1 MDKSFKKSVIKI
13 ALPVTLQSLLQSSFS
28 VVDQMM
34 IGQLGENSIAGIGLG
49 GKFASIYTVVLAA
62 VSSVAG
68 ILISQ
73 YMGKKEEE
81 SVSRSFFTSMVLSLA
96 LAAVF
101 LVMCVAFPEMIM
113 GLYTKDEATKILAV
127 KYIRI
132 LAVSFLPM
140 AVSSMLTTMLRCMEI
155 AVLPMCASIFAL
167 VLNTGLNY
175 LLIFGKWG
183 FPRMGVEGAA
193 AASVAAQIVSFGI
206 ILVLFFAVFQKE
218 KHLFVRFSQ
227 SPDYNRQYI
236 RILCPMLICEFL
248 WSLGENVYTA
258 VYGNIGTDACA
269 AMTMTVP
276 VQTIVIGA
284 LSGLSQASAILI
296 GKSLGAGNFDQAYKE
311 SKKLMGYGLLGSVF
325 LSLLLAAFSPFY
337 VRFYQVEPAV
347 QELTRNLLLVIA
359 VIAPVK
365 VMNMILGG
373 GILRSGGKTEYTMW
387 IDITGTWVFG
397 VPLGLLSAF
406 VWKLPVTQVY
416 FILSM
421 EECVRLG
428 ISFVLFKKRAWMERL

>member
-81 SVSRSFFTSMVLSLA
+81 SVSRSFFTSMALSLA

>member
-218 KHLFVRFSQ
+218 KHLFIRFSQ

-387 IDITGTWVFG
+387 IDIIGTWVFG

-428 ISFVLFKKRAWMERL
+428 ISFVLFKKRAWMKRL

>member
-73 YMGKKEEE
+73 YLGKKEEE

-101 LVMCVAFPEMIM
+101 FFMCVAFPEMIM

-140 AVSSMLTTMLRCMEI
+140 AVSSMMTTMLRCMEI

>member
-1 MDKSFKKSVIKI
+1 MENSFKKSVIKI

-81 SVSRSFFTSMVLSLA
+81 SVSRSFFTSMVLSLG

-101 LVMCVAFPEMIM
+101 LVMCMVFPEVIM
-113 GLYTKDEATKILAV
+113 GLYTKDEATRILAV

-140 AVSSMLTTMLRCMEI
+140 AVNSMLTTMLRCMEI

-183 FPRMGVEGAA
+183 FPRMGVQGAA
-193 AASVAAQIVSFGI
+193 AASVAAQVVSFGI

-218 KHLFVRFSQ
+218 RHLFIRFST
-227 SPDYNRQYI
+227 SWDDNRQYI
-236 RILCPMLICEFL
+236 RILSPMLICEFL

-284 LSGLSQASAILI
+284 LSGLAQASAILI
-296 GKSLGAGNFDQAYKE
+296 GKSLGAGNFDKAYRE

-325 LSLLLAAFSPFY
+325 LSLLLAVFSPFY

-365 VMNMILGG
+365 VQNMILGG

-387 IDITGTWVFG
+387 IDIIGTWGFG

-406 VWKLPVTQVY
+406 VWNLPVTQVY
-416 FILSM
+416 LILSL

-428 ISFVLFKKRAWMERL
+428 ISFVLFQKRTWMERL

>member
-73 YMGKKEEE
+73 YLGKKEEE

-101 LVMCVAFPEMIM
+101 FFMCVAFPEMIM

-140 AVSSMLTTMLRCMEI
+140 AVSSMMTTMLRCMEI

-387 IDITGTWVFG
+387 IDIIGTWVFG

>member
-101 LVMCVAFPEMIM
+101 FVMCVAFPEMIM

-183 FPRMGVEGAA
+183 LPRMGVEGAA

-218 KHLFVRFSQ
+218 KHLFIRFSQ

>member
-1 MDKSFKKSVIKI
+1 MENSFKKSVIKI

-81 SVSRSFFTSMVLSLA
+81 SVSRSFFTSMVLSLG

-101 LVMCVAFPEMIM
+101 LVMCMVFPEVIM
-113 GLYTKDEATKILAV
+113 GLYTKDEATRILAV

-140 AVSSMLTTMLRCMEI
+140 AVNSMLTTMLRCMEI

-183 FPRMGVEGAA
+183 FPRMGVQGAA
-193 AASVAAQIVSFGI
+193 AASVAAQVVSFGI

-218 KHLFVRFSQ
+218 RHLFIRFST
-227 SPDYNRQYI
+227 SWDDNR
-236 RILCPMLICEFL
+236 
-248 WSLGENVYTA
+248 
-258 VYGNIGTDACA
+258 
-269 AMTMTVP
+269 
-276 VQTIVIGA
+276 
-284 LSGLSQASAILI
+284 
-296 GKSLGAGNFDQAYKE
+296 
-311 SKKLMGYGLLGSVF
+311 
-325 LSLLLAAFSPFY
+325 
-337 VRFYQVEPAV
+337 
-347 QELTRNLLLVIA
+347 
-359 VIAPVK
+359 
-365 VMNMILGG
+365 
-373 GILRSGGKTEYTMW
+373 
-387 IDITGTWVFG
+387 
-397 VPLGLLSAF
+397 
-406 VWKLPVTQVY
+406 
-416 FILSM
+416 
-421 EECVRLG
+421 
-428 ISFVLFKKRAWMERL
+428 

>member
-81 SVSRSFFTSMVLSLA
+81 SVSRSFFTSVVLSLA

-101 LVMCVAFPEMIM
+101 FVMCVAFPEMIM

-218 KHLFVRFSQ
+218 KHLFIRFSQ

-428 ISFVLFKKRAWMERL
+428 ISFVLFKKRAWMKRL

>member
-248 WSLGENVYTA
+248 WGLGENVYTA

-387 IDITGTWVFG
+387 IDIIGTWVFG

-428 ISFVLFKKRAWMERL
+428 ISFVLFKKRTWMERL

>member
-1 MDKSFKKSVIKI
+1 MENSFKKSVIKI

-73 YMGKKEEE
+73 YMGKKEE
-81 SVSRSFFTSMVLSLA
+81 SVSRSFFTSMVLSLG

-101 LVMCVAFPEMIM
+101 LVMCMVFPEVIM
-113 GLYTKDEATKILAV
+113 GLYTKDEATRILAV

-140 AVSSMLTTMLRCMEI
+140 AVNSMLTTMLRCMEI

-183 FPRMGVEGAA
+183 FPRMGVQGAA
-193 AASVAAQIVSFGI
+193 AASVAAQVVSFGI

-218 KHLFVRFSQ
+218 RHLFIRFST
-227 SPDYNRQYI
+227 SWDDNRQYI
-236 RILCPMLICEFL
+236 RILSPMLICEFL

-284 LSGLSQASAILI
+284 LSGLAQASAILI
-296 GKSLGAGNFDQAYKE
+296 GKSLGAGNFDKAYRE

-325 LSLLLAAFSPFY
+325 LSLLLAVFSPFY

-365 VMNMILGG
+365 VQNMILGG

-387 IDITGTWVFG
+387 IDIIGTWGFG

-406 VWKLPVTQVY
+406 VWNLPVTQVY
-416 FILSM
+416 LILSL

-428 ISFVLFKKRAWMERL
+428 ISFVLFQKRVWMERL

>member
-248 WSLGENVYTA
+248 WGLGENVYTA